1 MFTVKNLVF
10 KYPKNA
16 EDTIKGIDF
25 EIKKGEIFGFLGPS
39 GAGKT
44 TTQKLLVKLLTY
56 DKGEIRFDGKDLHS
70 FNDAFYEDIG
80 VCFEM
85 PISFSKLTAME
96 NLDFFQKLYKN
107 HADIQPLMERVGLWE
122 DRNKLVGEYSKG
134 MKIRLNLVRALLNKP
149 KMLFLDEPTN
159 GLDPKNARIVKDMI
173 REFAHNGG
181 TVFLTSHIMSDVDE
195 LCDRVAFI
203 TDGKIEEID
212 SPRNLKIKYGQRTVT
227 VEYKEDNQTQV
238 RQFTMDEIK
247 TDAFA
252 VLMRTKEIE
261 TIHSGET
268 TLEEIFIQVTGVKLH
283 GED

>member
-1 MFTVKNLVF
+1 
-10 KYPKNA
+10 
-16 EDTIKGIDF
+16 
-25 EIKKGEIFGFLGPS
+25 
-39 GAGKT
+39 
-44 TTQKLLVKLLTY
+44 
-56 DKGEIRFDGKDLHS
+56 
-70 FNDAFYEDIG
+70 
-80 VCFEM
+80 
-85 PISFSKLTAME
+85 
-96 NLDFFQKLYKN
+96 
-107 HADIQPLMERVGLWE
+107 
-122 DRNKLVGEYSKG
+122 
-134 MKIRLNLVRALLNKP
+134 
-149 KMLFLDEPTN
+149 
-159 GLDPKNARIVKDMI
+159 MI

-212 SPRNLKIKYGQRTVT
+212 SPRNLKINDGQGTVP
-227 VEYKEDNQTQV
+227 VEYNKENQTQV

-252 VLMRTKEIE
+252 ELMRTKEIE